1 MKPRRIVKLENLISA
16 LLLALVVLFPTFG
29 FASLESDLQ
38 KKKEE
43 LDSAQSAAQNKGK
56 EVKNLSTQINNLDS
70 DIKSTES
77 KLQQTGDRIGQT
89 QAEIDQLSGEIDVKK
104 KELSELKKK
113 LNVLIIEL
121 YRFSSR
127 SSLETLLLNDS
138 LSESANEEDYVS
150 AVQMQVKVIFG
161 QVDGAKTDLEKQK
174 SDQEAKKAELD
185 QLKKDQEDYRASSQ
199 YQMTQKNQLLGMT
212 VEQKAAYEEQA
223 QKLKSEIT
231 RISAQIYAERQA
243 RLNGGRETLVGGG
256 SGYPYSSIDE
266 PDAWGFLTRECT
278 SYAAWYLNVVQGT
291 RFINTRPGSGS
302 AYNWPNLARDQGLT
316 VSSSPKVGAVISWEA
331 GSLTSG
337 WGHVAVVESVN
348 SDGTIDV
355 SEFNWIRYSYSYR
368 KNVSPGDYGGYSYIY

>member
-1 MKPRRIVKLENLISA
+1 MASVF
-16 LLLALVVLFPTFG
+16 FPSLTY
-29 FASLESDLQ
+29 ATLESDLQ
-38 KKKEE
+38 QKKDQ
-43 LDSAQSAAQNKGK
+43 LDDAQSAVQNKANEAK
-56 EVKNLSTQINNLDS
+56 SLTTQINNLDS
-70 DIKSTES
+70 DIKSTDS
-77 KLQQTGDRIGQT
+77 KIEETSSRINQT
-89 QAEIDQLSGEIDVKK
+89 QGEIEQLSGEVDTKK
-104 KELSELKKK
+104 KELDALKKK
-113 LNVLIIEL
+113 INVLIVEL

-127 SSLETLLLNDS
+127 SSLETLF
-138 LSESANEEDYVS
+138 LSENLSDTANEEDYVA
-150 AVQMQVKVIFG
+150 AVQMQVKVIYG
-161 QVDGAKTDLEKQK
+161 QVDSVKKDLEEQK
-174 SDQEAKKAELD
+174 SQQEAKKAELD

-199 YQMTQKNQLLGMT
+199 YQMGQKNQLLDMT
-212 VEQKAAYEEQA
+212 EEQKADYEKQV

-243 RLNGGRETLVGGG
+243 RLNGGREVLVGGG

-337 WGHVAVVESVN
+337 WGHVAVVEAVN
-348 SDGTIDV
+348 GDGTIDV